1 LEKDRQCG
9 IAVDPYIQNATFF
22 WDKDKD
28 GIRDSD
34 EPISSASDESGKFT
48 FDYDIPLGQRIVMKD
63 KGEHNGVPYTGDLS
77 ANLGES
83 GVVSPLTTLEV
94 SYPNSYENMLNTV
107 GVKFWIRKI
116 LLSLP

>member
-34 EPISSASDESGKFT
+34 EPISSASDESET
-48 FDYDIPLGQRIVMKD
+48 Y
-63 KGEHNGVPYTGDLS
+63 
-77 ANLGES
+77 
-83 GVVSPLTTLEV
+83 
-94 SYPNSYENMLNTV
+94 
-107 GVKFWIRKI
+107 VKCCV
-116 LLSLP
+116 